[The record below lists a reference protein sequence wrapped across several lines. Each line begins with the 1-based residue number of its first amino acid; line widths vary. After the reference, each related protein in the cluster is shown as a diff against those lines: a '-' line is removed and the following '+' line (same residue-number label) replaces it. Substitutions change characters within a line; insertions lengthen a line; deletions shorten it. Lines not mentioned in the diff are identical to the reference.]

1 MNADL
6 SYYRRRIAE
15 EAAAAAVAPNSR
27 VRAVHLEFARR
38 YTERCAVIEA
48 EAPQLQLVPAA

>member
-1 MNADL
+1 
-6 SYYRRRIAE
+6 
-15 EAAAAAVAPNSR
+15 